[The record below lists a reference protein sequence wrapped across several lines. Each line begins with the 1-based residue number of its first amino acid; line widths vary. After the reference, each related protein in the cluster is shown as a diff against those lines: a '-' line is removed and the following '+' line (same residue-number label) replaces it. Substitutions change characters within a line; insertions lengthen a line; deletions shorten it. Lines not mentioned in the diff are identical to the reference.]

1 MAAKFESKNLILTKK
16 LNNVVYELMVKTH
29 SDMVYVNDE
38 VTLTEKLSEITDLL
52 TNFNGDYSKLKET
65 FIDVLHGAPETFN
78 TFKEVWDYV
87 NINNNPKSA
96 LIQLIESK
104 QTAEEGKGLSTN
116 DFTDV
121 MYEKLKNGYSKE
133 ELDEKFEIVLDTT
146 NKKIEAFEEDV
157 YKKINEINERPN
169 IIVSETGIGI
179 NAISNYSCWFRVV
192 SKDNI

>member
-16 LNNVVYELMVKTH
+16 LNNVVYELMVKTNA
-29 SDMVYVNDE
+29 DMVYVDE
-38 VTLTEKLSEITDLL
+38 EQTLTEKLADITDLL
-52 TNFNGDYSKLKET
+52 TDFHGDYDGLKEQFT
-65 FIDVLHGAPETFN
+65 EVLHGAPSTFN

-104 QTAEEGKGLSTN
+104 QAAEEGKGLSTN

-133 ELDEKFEIVLDTT
+133 ELDQRFDIIIDST
-146 NKKIEAFEEDV
+146 NKTIEALRE
-157 YKKINEINERPN
+157 EINGKIDEINNRPN
-169 IIVSETGIGI
+169 IHVSESAPGTGK
-179 NAISNYSCWFRVV
+179 ISDYSCWYHIV
-192 SKDNI
+192 SKDVV